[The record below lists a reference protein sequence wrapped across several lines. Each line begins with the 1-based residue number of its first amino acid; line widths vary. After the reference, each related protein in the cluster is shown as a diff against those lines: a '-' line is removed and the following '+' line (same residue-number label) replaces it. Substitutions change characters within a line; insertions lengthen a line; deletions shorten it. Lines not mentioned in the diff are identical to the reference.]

1 MKFDKIIEIILNYK
15 NHVPN
20 PLVKWKSLRCR
31 RVKKMF
37 KQTKQKV
44 KDLAKELKREIQ
56 IMESELNHKKQL
68 LASLDMF
75 DSKPGPRGGFRTAG
89 KQLAGTGVRRGRRAM
104 PKRRRSKNRDA
115 ILAAASK
122 LQGKFSLAELIAEI
136 HKKDPKFGGKYPSGT
151 ILAAFRTTPEIK
163 KLKRGTYSFKG

>member
-1 MKFDKIIEIILNYK
+1 
-15 NHVPN
+15 
-20 PLVKWKSLRCR
+20 
-31 RVKKMF
+31 MF
-37 KQTKQKV
+37 KQTKQKA

-56 IMESELNHKKQL
+56 IIESELNHKKQL

-75 DSKPGPRGGFRTAG
+75 EAKPGLRGRYAIASKQPAG
-89 KQLAGTGVRRGRRAM
+89 IGVGRGRRAM

-122 LQGKFSLAELIAEI
+122 LEGKFSLAELIAEI

-163 KLKRGTYSFKG
+163 KLKRGTYSYKG